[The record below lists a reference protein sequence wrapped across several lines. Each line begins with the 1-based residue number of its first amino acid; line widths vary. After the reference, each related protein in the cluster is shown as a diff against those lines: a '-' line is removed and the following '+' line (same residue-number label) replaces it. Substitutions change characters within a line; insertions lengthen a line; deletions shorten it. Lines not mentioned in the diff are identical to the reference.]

1 MAVTAMV
8 HRIIWKM
15 VVEFVP
21 TEEIVVHVTPW
32 ALEVVQIV
40 QQLESLLILLQLES
54 QLATALKVLRQRM
67 QTYLHTTVY
76 SQLLNT
82 NRGTKTMSQTTVE
95 LITDGKIQ
103 TADLA
108 SDLQKAF
115 VPLGGIIMWYGSV
128 ASVPDGFS
136 LCDGSTVNGYATPNL
151 QDRFVI
157 GAGNSYAVNATGGS
171 ANATLVSHT
180 HTATA
185 AGDQGEH

>member
-1 MAVTAMV
+1 
-8 HRIIWKM
+8 
-15 VVEFVP
+15 
-21 TEEIVVHVTPW
+21 
-32 ALEVVQIV
+32 
-40 QQLESLLILLQLES
+40 
-54 QLATALKVLRQRM
+54 
-67 QTYLHTTVY
+67 
-76 SQLLNT
+76 
-82 NRGTKTMSQTTVE
+82 MSQTTVE

-136 LCDGSTVNGYATPNL
+136 LCNGTTVNGYATPNL

-180 HTATA
+180 HTADANGDHNHTINA
-185 AGDQGEH
+185 VGNHSHNYSSNQGTGGGQGGGGADTGSSGKTTGGAGAHNHTVTVDSTGSSGTNANLPPYMALAYIMKT

>member
-1 MAVTAMV
+1 
-8 HRIIWKM
+8 
-15 VVEFVP
+15 
-21 TEEIVVHVTPW
+21 
-32 ALEVVQIV
+32 
-40 QQLESLLILLQLES
+40 
-54 QLATALKVLRQRM
+54 
-67 QTYLHTTVY
+67 
-76 SQLLNT
+76 
-82 NRGTKTMSQTTVE
+82 MSQTTVE

-103 TADLA
+103 TVDLA

-136 LCDGSTVNGYATPNL
+136 LCNGTTVNGYATPNL

-180 HTATA
+180 HTADANGDHNHTINA
-185 AGDQGEH
+185 VGNHSHNYSSNQGTGGGQGGGGADTGSSGKTTGGAGGHTHTLQNAGSHAHTISTEGSSATNANLPPYYALCYIMRTS

>member
-1 MAVTAMV
+1 
-8 HRIIWKM
+8 
-15 VVEFVP
+15 
-21 TEEIVVHVTPW
+21 
-32 ALEVVQIV
+32 
-40 QQLESLLILLQLES
+40 
-54 QLATALKVLRQRM
+54 
-67 QTYLHTTVY
+67 
-76 SQLLNT
+76 
-82 NRGTKTMSQTTVE
+82 MSQTTVE

-136 LCDGSTVNGYATPNL
+136 LCNGTTVNGYATPNL

-180 HTATA
+180 HTADANGDHNHTIDA
-185 AGDQGEH
+185 VGNHTHTYTRTSAPSGGQDQAGSGSGDAVNQSNTNTGSAGGHTHTLQNAGSHAHTISTEGSSATNANLPPYYALCYIMRTS